1 MARIDNE
8 IAIERGAD
16 EVWAVLGDLRA
27 VTRWIPGVS
36 SARIEGMRRI
46 CVMEDGSEIHEEIA
60 DFSDEQR
67 RYAYTQPV
75 HPLGFKRSAGT
86 LAVEPNGHG
95 SSRVFWSAE
104 IDFAD
109 PSQEPEM
116 LPMLQHGYAAAL
128 ERLKQVAET
137 S

>member
-8 IAIERGAD
+8 ITIDRGPD

-27 VTRWIPGVS
+27 VTRWVPGVS
-36 SARIEGMRRI
+36 SARMEGMRRI
-46 CVMEDGSEIHEEIA
+46 CVMEDGSQIHEEIA

-86 LAVEPNGHG
+86 LAVEPDGHG
-95 SSRVFWSAE
+95 SSRVVWSAE

-109 PSQEPEM
+109 TSHEPEM
-116 LPMLQHGYAAAL
+116 LPMLRQGYAAAL
-128 ERLKQVAET
+128 QRLKEVAEGG
-137 S
+137 